1 MCRCFKRVS
10 GVGSDNYI
18 YFWKSKGFSDENIT
32 ATYTRDYKLN
42 PEFSYY
48 GTKTRVE
55 FIGSL
60 LEFMFRKYFR
70 RLDSRWYENN
80 WIKWLYLWR

>member
-10 GVGSDNYI
+10 GVGSDNSI

-70 RLDSRWYENN
+70 RLDSR
-80 WIKWLYLWR
+80 